1 MSTSASPQQRPL
13 RADAERNRQRLLRA
27 AREVFAARGLDVAI
41 DDVARH
47 AGVGVGTVYRRFAN
61 REELIEAVLDEGVR
75 QVAEIAKNALTEDD
89 PWAAFERFFLEATA
103 ALAEDRGLRE
113 ILMVGGHG
121 TGAALEMAQ
130 TLLTPRVDALI
141 ARAQRS
147 GQLRDDLEPIDF
159 PIIQLMLGAASERSR
174 DVAPGQWRR
183 YAGLLLDGLRTRRD
197 GPTDLGTPALSGD
210 EFYRSMTG
218 NADAPSR

>member
-1 MSTSASPQQRPL
+1 MSTSVSPQHRPL

-27 AREVFAARGLDVAI
+27 AREVFAARGLDVAL

-75 QVAEIAKNALTEDD
+75 HVAQIAKDALTDDD

-113 ILMVGGHG
+113 ILLLGGHG
-121 TGAALEMAQ
+121 TGAALETAQ
-130 TLLTPRVDALI
+130 ALLTPRVDALI

-147 GQLRDDLEPIDF
+147 GHLREDLEPIDF
-159 PIIQLMLGAASERSR
+159 PMLQLMLGAASERSR

-183 YAGLLLDGLRTRRD
+183 YAALLLDGLRTRRD
-197 GPTDLGTPALSGD
+197 GPTGLGAPALTGD

-218 NADAPSR
+218 PHEETPG